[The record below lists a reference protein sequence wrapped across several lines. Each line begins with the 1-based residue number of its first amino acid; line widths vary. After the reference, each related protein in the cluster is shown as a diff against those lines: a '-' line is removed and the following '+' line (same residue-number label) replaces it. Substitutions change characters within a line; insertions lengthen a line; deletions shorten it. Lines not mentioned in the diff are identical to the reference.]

1 MKLVLKNYALLV
13 CMYHTHPGYRTSIFG
28 KNCAHYIRIITVL
41 MKSVHK
47 PKTVLVWP
55 TSRGLLCFCW
65 WKTILYS

>member
-47 PKTVLVWP
+47 PKTVLV
-55 TSRGLLCFCW
+55 
-65 WKTILYS
+65 